1 VVGEWAWTHQV
12 ITSQLF
18 NTAVVSEVDVLMLQC
33 IDTWRQSG
41 GFLIMS
47 INEVIQAQ
55 QVYQNDLLVKPNVVG
70 VAVGPKNSVGELSVV
85 VLVQQKLPF
94 AALSADSMVP
104 REVDGVRTDVVEIG
118 YVRAYAN
125 PRDRFRPNIPA
136 GISLGHYKITAG
148 TLGVMVT
155 DKRTGAKLI
164 LSNNHVLANS
174 NDAQIGDPII
184 QPGPTDGGINPADVI
199 ATLERYIPLRYD
211 NDPDGPPP
219 PVVGGD
225 GGTNPPP
232 LPPTQP
238 PPATP
243 LPPDPI
249 TPTPPAPPTPPTPPV
264 QPPPTTNPSGNS
276 GCFGLLISLING
288 LAALLGSDQRVAPLA
303 VSAQSSTSVSLP
315 GTPTI
320 PLVQAQIPVNEVDC
334 ALARPINPS
343 LFTGEILGIGTVSG
357 TRPPALGMKIRKTG
371 RTTGYTEGTV
381 QLLNATVNVAYGAR
395 TARFTGQVIAT
406 PMSQGG
412 DSGSLIV
419 DGAENKAVGLL
430 FAGSNLSTIF
440 TPIDRVLDVLQVTL

>member
-1 VVGEWAWTHQV
+1 
-12 ITSQLF
+12 
-18 NTAVVSEVDVLMLQC
+18 
-33 IDTWRQSG
+33 
-41 GFLIMS
+41 MS
-47 INEVIQAQ
+47 INEVIHAQ

-104 REVDGVRTDVVEIG
+104 KEVDGVRTDVVEIG
-118 YVRAYAN
+118 YVRAYVS
-125 PRDRFRPNIPA
+125 PRDRFRPTLPA
-136 GISLGHYKITAG
+136 GVSLGHYKITAG

-155 DKRTGAKLI
+155 DKRTGARLI

-211 NDPDGPPP
+211 NEPDGPPP
-219 PVVGGD
+219 PIVGGN

-232 LPPTQP
+232 TQP
-238 PPATP
+238 PPSTP

-249 TPTPPAPPTPPTPPV
+249 TPTPPAPPTQPPPV
-264 QPPPTTNPSGNS
+264 QPPPTTNPGSNS

-288 LAALLGSDQRVAPLA
+288 LAAAVGSDQRVAPLS
-303 VSAQSSTSVSLP
+303 VSAQSSTSMSLP
-315 GTPTI
+315 AMPTI

-334 ALARPINPS
+334 ALARPLDPN
-343 LFTGEILGIGTVSG
+343 LFTGEILGIGQVSG

-371 RTTGYTEGTV
+371 RTTGYTEGTI

-406 PMSQGG
+406 AMSQGG

-419 DGAENKAVGLL
+419 DGVENKAVGLL